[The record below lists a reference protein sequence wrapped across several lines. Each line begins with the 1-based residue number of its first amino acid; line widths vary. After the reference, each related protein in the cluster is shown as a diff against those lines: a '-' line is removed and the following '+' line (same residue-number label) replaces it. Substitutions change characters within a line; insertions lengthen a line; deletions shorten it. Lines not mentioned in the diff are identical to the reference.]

1 MSLGFRYQPLRVKP
15 RPGAR
20 CAMHSGQ
27 GQKGGWK
34 REGRTDSTDNRGH
47 HMRRRQSKS
56 SADGKAQILGTSMYG
71 ERPDRPRAD
80 DTDPQGIKKHAATV
94 GQGRITVSR

>member
-27 GQKGGWK
+27 AQKGGWN
-34 REGRTDSTDNRGH
+34 REGRTDSTDSRGH
-47 HMRRRQSKS
+47 HMHRRQSKS
-56 SADGKAQILGTSMYG
+56 SADGKAQNLATSMYG

-80 DTDPQGIKKHAATV
+80 DPAPQGINKLAATV
-94 GQGRITVSR
+94 VTPV